1 MFRTLLIFSVLI
13 FGLVPIPS
21 LQTPE
26 LNGGPMLACSGLPCI
41 DVTVANGKRLRLLL
55 DTGDHDSVLD
65 TAVAK
70 QLGLTLMAVAGR
82 DGKPSPFQSAVLPG
96 VRLGQASLG
105 DVKVRVMDL
114 SQFITQDRLPASDG
128 TLAYSAFQDRLLT
141 LDYRTHTLLFSAPL
155 RNPLPCPGYCG
166 SLSTPTFGKK
176 GPAIL
181 VATGFSVNGEP
192 VTAQIDTLFSGTL
205 LVYPTSVTKLRLD
218 QADRTTKTE
227 FFKYT
232 DGGVHM
238 RQAESRTQA
247 FGNTVL
253 ANDAPL
259 YFATD
264 EVHLPDGM
272 FDATVGHALLEHAVL
287 SLDLHDMKVWLN

>member
-1 MFRTLLIFSVLI
+1 MSRILIALSVLI
-13 FGLVPIPS
+13 CAFTAT

-26 LNGGPMLACSGLPCI
+26 LHGGPMLACSGLPCV
-41 DVTVANGKRLRLLL
+41 DVAVANGKHLRLLL
-55 DTGDHDSVLD
+55 DTGDFDSVLD
-65 TAVAK
+65 TAVAR
-70 QLGLTLMAVAGR
+70 QLGLALTPVPGR
-82 DGKPSPFQSAVLPG
+82 DGKPAPYQSAVLPG
-96 VRLGQASLG
+96 VKLGQASLG

-128 TLAYSAFQDRLLT
+128 TLAYSAFKDRLLT

-155 RNPLPCPGYCG
+155 HAALTCPGYCG
-166 SLSTPTFGKK
+166 SLSTPTFGKQ

-218 QADRTTKTE
+218 EADRTAKTE

-253 ANDAPL
+253 ANNAPL
-259 YFATD
+259 YFATP

-272 FDATVGHALLEHAVL
+272 FDATVGHALLEHSVL
-287 SLDLHDMKVWLN
+287 SLDLHDMKVWMN

>member
-1 MFRTLLIFSVLI
+1 MLRLLPLSL
-13 FGLVPIPS
+13 LLCALATT

-26 LNGGPMLACSGLPCI
+26 LHGGPMLACSGLPCL
-41 DVTVANGKRLRLLL
+41 DVTAANGRHLRLLL
-55 DTGDHDSVLD
+55 DTGDVDSVLD
-65 TAVAK
+65 TAVAR
-70 QLGLTLMAVAGR
+70 QLGLALSPVPGR
-82 DGKPSPFQSAVLPG
+82 DGKPAPYQNAILPAVK
-96 VRLGQASLG
+96 LGRASLG

-128 TLAYSAFQDRLLT
+128 TLAYSAFKDRLLT
-141 LDYRTHTLLFSAPL
+141 LDYPNHTVLISAPL
-155 RNPLPCPGYCG
+155 RSALPCPGFCG
-166 SLSTPTFGKK
+166 SLSTPTFGRK

-218 QADRTTKTE
+218 QADHTTKTE

-247 FGNTVL
+247 FGQTVL
-253 ANDAPL
+253 AKDAPL
-259 YFATD
+259 YFATP

-272 FDATVGHALLEHAVL
+272 FDATVGHALLEHSVL
-287 SLDLHDMKVWLN
+287 SLDLHDMKLWLN